1 MNVTYPTLESEI
13 AKRGIK
19 KLQWQKESEFLH
31 VHSITNCPV
40 RFHFRGMRQSLLQK
54 CFFQTLT
61 RLIYFI
67 VQTKCKTKCNMMKFT
82 EKIIQNEKDQI
93 YALKH

>member
-19 KLQWQKESEFLH
+19 KTTWQKESEFLH

-67 VQTKCKTKCNMMKFT
+67 VQTKCKTKCNMMKLQRRSSKMK
-82 EKIIQNEKDQI
+82 KIK
-93 YALKH
+93 YTH